1 MVVVLALF
9 GYFAFRAFSYFAC
22 PVLYYPSESG
32 KALVW
37 SISYKPHSHVG
48 CCCCRVL
55 SFVACLTAGKT
66 ISQPTIASAI
76 WVVWSVEQSLGRSFG
91 CSAVWTDI
99 FFVSHC
105 VCISYFSSSLYSR
118 GLQCLVFLIGYGWH
132 DYATY
137 VRCMLRSDGHDNLD
151 RFGCVENVGIHKIPQ
166 KQAAV
171 S

>member
-48 CCCCRVL
+48 CCCRVL

-76 WVVWSVEQSLGRSFG
+76 WVVWSVEQTLGRSFG

-99 FFVSHC
+99 FLFRIVYVSLIFLLLYIAE
-105 VCISYFSSSLYSR
+105 VFSASYF
-118 GLQCLVFLIGYGWH
+118 
-132 DYATY
+132 
-137 VRCMLRSDGHDNLD
+137 
-151 RFGCVENVGIHKIPQ
+151 
-166 KQAAV
+166 
-171 S
+171 